1 MFKYYCKHVI
11 LKWILFKKKI
21 NTNVKVWNATCL
33 TCTDN
38 CMLFNLIFTLYLRR
52 TWLRCICIYICNTYY
67 ILNMH
72 AVNLFKTSFEIF
84 VLLYNFTGNI
94 YNIRPLPFHVHIQN
108 CLHVY
113 CLYSSCWPALNIIV
127 TPIYMIVN
135 FVSVFPSYETK
146 SRYLN
151 TLIRHDSSFSIYIVW
166 GLTETPIWIN
176 LSFHLT
182 SFTIKILDSDFIGWS
197 KSICICKWTF

>member
-38 CMLFNLIFTLYLRR
+38 CMLFNLIFTLSLRR

-94 YNIRPLPFHVHIQN
+94 YNIYKASPF
-108 CLHVY
+108 
-113 CLYSSCWPALNIIV
+113 SCWHSKLSACVLFIFILLTCSEYNCD
-127 TPIYMIVN
+127 T
-135 FVSVFPSYETK
+135 
-146 SRYLN
+146 YLYDCK
-151 TLIRHDSSFSIYIVW
+151 LCV
-166 GLTETPIWIN
+166 
-176 LSFHLT
+176 
-182 SFTIKILDSDFIGWS
+182 
-197 KSICICKWTF
+197 CIS